1 MRFIVAEIYFI
12 SNGFNSSTPAATLF
26 RFYLM
31 CCSTSLTIA
40 GANMIQENN
49 EFLTGKQ
56 LGSAFDTYFVDLTLR
71 DFATESLSTI

>member
-1 MRFIVAEIYFI
+1 
-12 SNGFNSSTPAATLF
+12 
-26 RFYLM
+26 
-31 CCSTSLTIA
+31 
-40 GANMIQENN
+40 MIQENN